1 MRYIKGSY
9 MNKTKLLILVT
20 VFIDVVGIGIIIPI
34 LPFYVEH
41 FSPSPIVITAL
52 FSVYALL
59 SFFSAP
65 VIGAF
70 SDKIGRKL
78 MLIISILST
87 SLGWFVFA
95 FAPNLLWLF
104 IGRSIDGLAAGNLP
118 IAQAYMSDLAKD
130 QKERSASFGLFGAVF
145 GIAFIVGPFLGGL
158 LGSVSPRFPF
168 IFVGALALVNGI
180 VAIWL
185 LPETNTN
192 PIKDRKVTL
201 NPFTPIVGAL
211 SDKTLLP
218 NYLAWFLFGLAIASF
233 QGVFS
238 LDVQQAFG
246 YGQFVIGAIFT
257 AVGVVVAL
265 NQIALMKHVWLKYFA
280 EPTLELMMLVVFAI
294 GFMLLSLGNP
304 LLFFIGLIGTTFGQS
319 ILRGV
324 MNSQIAAKA
333 DPSRRGEVLGVTAS
347 IASLALAVGP
357 IFAGMLFVHS
367 HGGSFLLGAAL
378 LLVSFLVLYR
388 TRRSLKGLD
397 VEHMETEPTVI

>member
-1 MRYIKGSY
+1 
-9 MNKTKLLILVT
+9 
-20 VFIDVVGIGIIIPI
+20 VFIDVVGMGIIIPI

-41 FSPSPIVITAL
+41 FSSSAMVITAL

-130 QKERSASFGLFGAVF
+130 DKERSASFGLFGAVF
-145 GIAFIVGPFLGGL
+145 GIAFILGPFLGGL
-158 LGSVSPRFPF
+158 LGSVSARFPF

-185 LPETNTN
+185 LPETHTN
-192 PIKDRKVTL
+192 PARDRKVTL
-201 NPFTPIVGAL
+201 NPFTPIMRAL
-211 SDKTLLP
+211 RDKKLLP
-218 NYLAWFLFGLAIASF
+218 NYSAWFLFGLAIAAF

-238 LDVQQAFG
+238 LYVQRVFG
-246 YGQFVIGAIFT
+246 YGQFFIGVIFT
-257 AVGVVVAL
+257 SIGVVVAL
-265 NQIALMKHVWLKYFA
+265 NQMALMKHVWLKYFA
-280 EPTLELMMLVVFAI
+280 EPTLELLMLFVFAV
-294 GFMLLSLGNP
+294 GFVLLSFGNVT
-304 LLFFIGLIGTTFGQS
+304 LFFIGLVGTTFGQS

-333 DPSRRGEVLGVTAS
+333 DSSRRGEVLGITAS
-347 IASLALAVGP
+347 IASLALAIGP
-357 IFAGMLFVHS
+357 LFAGSLFEYS

-388 TRRSLKGLD
+388 NRRTLKGLD
-397 VEHMETEPTVI
+397 VEHTETEPTVI